1 MKWGQNYQDS
11 IVTDRP
17 SDQRDQA
24 KQDVWQIV
32 FSIPEGKV
40 ATYGQIARLA
50 GMPAKSRLVGKILSQ
65 LPPGTKLPWH
75 RVINSAGKITN
86 PNAGAQIERLQD
98 EGITPIHGKV
108 SLKLYQWQTD

>member
-1 MKWGQNYQDS
+1 MTDS
-11 IVTDRP
+11 IE
-17 SDQRDQA
+17 SA

-32 FSIPEGKV
+32 HCIPTGKV

-86 PNAGAQIERLQD
+86 PNSKVQIERLQE
-98 EGITPIHGKV
+98 EGVTPVNGKV